1 MKASFRAFAAVGVLL
16 MLSPG
21 ALFADCPDIVTQG
34 CCGGVTWKKY
44 TFTTDCPTVS
54 GGISVTSTN
63 SCSLGDMHE
72 AANDPNTET
81 VTYQYTIPSTST
93 GWQIRLDYDF
103 NNGGDSSNFIQ
114 ASYNVTRGGSSIDS
128 GTFLNRSDSWPCGVA
143 SDWPN
148 SWNAGDILTVTISL
162 RATNS
167 SSYARADGLILF
179 KSPA

>member
-1 MKASFRAFAAVGVLL
+1 MKASLRAFAAVGIFII
-16 MLSPG
+16 LSPG
-21 ALFADCPDIVTQG
+21 TLWADCPTITSHG
-34 CCGGVTWKKY
+34 CCGGYTWKTY

-54 GGISVTSTN
+54 SGVAVTSN
-63 SCSLGDMHE
+63 NNCSLGDMHE

-93 GWQIRLDYDF
+93 GWEIRVDYDF
-103 NNGGDSSNFIQ
+103 NNGGDTSNFIQ

-128 GTFLNRSDSWPCGVA
+128 GTFLNRNTSWPCGVA
-143 SDWPN
+143 SDSGN

-179 KSPA
+179 KVPA